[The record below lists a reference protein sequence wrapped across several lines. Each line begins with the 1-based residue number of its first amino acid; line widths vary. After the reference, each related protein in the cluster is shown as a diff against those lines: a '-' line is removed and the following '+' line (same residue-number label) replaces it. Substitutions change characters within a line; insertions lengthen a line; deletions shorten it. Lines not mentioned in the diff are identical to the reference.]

1 MSWWLWI
8 GLFLLPPGS
17 EAHDHLRLNPCVE
30 GGDAGTPGIRS
41 RGLSPLPRPLSCGFQ
56 FSRFKGRLMA
66 LKDIK
71 ATKVRQNTRPHFLG
85 FPGVWRGILRCVF
98 TVKGEGTADDRGGSG
113 AWCPPGTRSGF
124 EGPVT
129 T

>member
-1 MSWWLWI
+1 M
-8 GLFLLPPGS
+8 FLLPPGS

-66 LKDIK
+66 LEDIK
-71 ATKVRQNTRPHFLG
+71 AKKFVKIPDRIPWASQGCGAASCDVFLRHPAMC
-85 FPGVWRGILRCVF
+85 FY
-98 TVKGEGTADDRGGSG
+98 GEG
-113 AWCPPGTRSGF
+113 
-124 EGPVT
+124 
-129 T
+129 